1 MAAATYAADI
11 KTVSKTSRNFETYQA
26 VFLKMRLFM
35 PRGSVQLEGI
45 QRKRIQIQ
53 PDRTMPLR
61 CLLGIVCAL
70 VAVERTP

>member
-1 MAAATYAADI
+1 
-11 KTVSKTSRNFETYQA
+11 
-26 VFLKMRLFM
+26 MRLFM